1 MTRRLM
7 AGFLNLALLVML
19 AAAVTSLVHD
29 SMVLSGRSHGL
40 PGLATA
46 LGILGLLTAV
56 VVYGLMLLTPMVP
69 KRTFIP
75 LTLCGLLTTLL
86 ALPLLIYFYTHS
98 ALISWGMSLA
108 QLLLW
113 VVILRRLRG
122 SWKLRWPLITAEQ
135 LETRAF
141 RWRNFCGFILLHLVV
156 LLPALVIYLLGCGSL
171 AVSHFTDGFVSLR
184 PAGLTMQVRKYI
196 RDDGKT
202 VELVPMSH
210 IGEPEFYQT
219 LAASFSPK
227 ATVLMEGVSDKQ
239 DMLKEKVGYTKTA
252 RDLGLS
258 EQHEVFKPQ
267 GELVAADVDIGQ
279 FSKVTLECLKK
290 TMVIHTKGIN
300 AETLPLLMQA
310 SPEDLPQKLFYDLL
324 TRRNEHLLTVFE
336 ERLHQSDHL
345 IIPWGAAHMP
355 GISAGVL
362 KAGFHLQE
370 TKDYVAIRFSG
381 RIGR

>member
-1 MTRRLM
+1 MTRRLI
-7 AGFLNLALLVML
+7 AGFLNLALLVTL

-29 SMVLSGRSHGL
+29 SMVLSGQSRGL

-69 KRTFIP
+69 KRFFMP
-75 LTLCGLLTTLL
+75 LTLCGLLTSLL

-135 LETRAF
+135 LETRPF
-141 RWRNFCGFILLHLVV
+141 RWRNFCGF
-156 LLPALVIYLLGCGSL
+156 SL

-184 PAGLTMQVRKYI
+184 PAGLTMQVRKYT

-219 LAASFSPK
+219 LAASFSPQ
-227 ATVLMEGVSDKQ
+227 AAVLMEGVSDKQ

-252 RDLGLS
+252 KDLGLS

-290 TMVIHTKGIN
+290 TMIIHAKGIN
-300 AETLPLLMQA
+300 AETLRLLMQA
-310 SPEDLPQKLFYDLL
+310 SPEDLPQQLFHDLL

-362 KAGFHLQE
+362 KAGFRLQE
-370 TKDYVAIRFSG
+370 TKDYVAIRFGG
-381 RIGR
+381 RKSR